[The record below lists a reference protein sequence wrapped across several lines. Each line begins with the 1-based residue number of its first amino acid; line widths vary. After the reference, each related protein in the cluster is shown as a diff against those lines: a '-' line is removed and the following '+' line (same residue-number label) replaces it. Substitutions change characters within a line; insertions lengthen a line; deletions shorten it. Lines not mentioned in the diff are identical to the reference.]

1 MRPIGEFKLKGV
13 LSMGYIKEHFEDL
26 DHIAKC
32 IAEQFGPNCEVVLH
46 DLTLPYDR
54 TIVSIYNGHVTGREV
69 GGGGTNAGL
78 EILRGTAQPED
89 QYGYINYTKDG
100 RTLRTT
106 SKYFRDS
113 TGTVEG
119 SLCINFDITGLMMA
133 SAVMEGMTGQN
144 GKTNTKEVFTSN
156 VDELLDLMMQ
166 DAVAGTGKQLAMLT
180 KEDKVAVVRYLD
192 EKGAFLIK
200 KSAEKVADF
209 LGISRFTVYNYLNE
223 SQGE

>member
-1 MRPIGEFKLKGV
+1 
-13 LSMGYIKEHFEDL
+13 MGYIKEHFEDL
-26 DHIAKC
+26 YYIAKS

-46 DLTLPYDR
+46 DLTIPYDQ
-54 TIVSIYNGHVTGREV
+54 TIVAIFNGHVTGRKI

-106 SKYFRDS
+106 SKYFRNS
-113 TGTVEG
+113 EGKVEG
-119 SLCINFDITGLMMA
+119 SMCINFDITGLMMG
-133 SAVMEGMTGQN
+133 SMAVQALTGQEYN
-144 GKTNTKEVFTSN
+144 TNSNEIFTSN
-156 VDELLDLMMQ
+156 VDELLDILLQ
-166 DAVAGTGKQLAMLT
+166 DAVSSTGKQLAMLT
-180 KEDKVAVVRYLD
+180 KEDKVAVVRFLD
-192 EKGAFLIK
+192 EKGAFHIK

-223 SQGE
+223 SQDNDAKESGEI